1 MDPIPI
7 PIPISAP
14 VAQLIAQFSAFFPK
28 FIGACTILFFGWV
41 VSRTVS
47 KILSK
52 ILANVGVDRL
62 ADMLDDIDLVQRTGV
77 LKEKLSAI
85 IAKIVYYMM
94 MLIFIIA
101 ATETL
106 GVPAITHLFTDLMN
120 YLPSLLTA
128 SVVFVLGLFLA
139 DMVQGAVVTL
149 CSSLGIASA
158 KMIGSIVFYF
168 LFVTVVI
175 SALTQAK
182 INTDFI
188 SSSLLIVI
196 AAGALA
202 FAFGYGLASKDL
214 VSNYLASYYNKNKV
228 RVGDE
233 VRIIGERGKVVLIDS
248 TSMILQTPER
258 AIIVPLSK
266 LTTEKVEVFY
276 PDPQDNDLIE
286 AENT

>member
-1 MDPIPI
+1 MDPIPV
-7 PIPISAP
+7 SGP

-28 FIGACTILFFGWV
+28 FIGASTILFVGWL
-41 VSRTVS
+41 VSRTVG

-52 ILANVGVDRL
+52 VLANVGVDRL
-62 ADMLDDIDLVQRTGV
+62 AEMLDDIDLVQRTGV
-77 LKEKLSAI
+77 LKEKLSGI

-94 MLIFIIA
+94 MLTFIIA

-106 GVPAITHLFTDLMN
+106 GVAAITQLFTDLMN

-128 SVVFVLGLFLA
+128 SVVFMLGLFLA

-149 CSSLGIASA
+149 CLSLGIASG

-168 LFVTVVI
+168 LFVTIAV
-175 SALTQAK
+175 SALAQAK
-182 INTDFI
+182 INTEFI
-188 SSSLLIVI
+188 SSSLVVLIG
-196 AAGALA
+196 AGALA

-276 PDPQDNDLIE
+276 PDPQDTDLLE
-286 AENT
+286 SEN

>member
-1 MDPIPI
+1 MDSIPV
-7 PIPISAP
+7 SGP

-28 FIGACTILFFGWV
+28 FIGALTILFVGWL
-41 VSRTVS
+41 VSRTVG

-52 ILANVGVDRL
+52 VLANVGVDRL
-62 ADMLDDIDLVQRTGV
+62 AEMLDDIDLVQRTGV
-77 LKEKLSAI
+77 LKEKLSGI

-94 MLIFIIA
+94 MLTFIIA

-106 GVPAITHLFTDLMN
+106 GVAAITQLFTDLMN

-128 SVVFVLGLFLA
+128 SVVFMLGLFLA

-149 CSSLGIASA
+149 CQSLGIASA

-168 LFVTVVI
+168 MFVTIAV
-175 SALTQAK
+175 SALAQAK
-182 INTDFI
+182 INTEFI
-188 SSSLLIVI
+188 SSSLVVLIG
-196 AAGALA
+196 AGALA

-276 PDPQDNDLIE
+276 PDPLGNDLLE
-286 AENT
+286 PEN

>member
-1 MDPIPI
+1 MDSIPV
-7 PIPISAP
+7 SGP

-28 FIGACTILFFGWV
+28 FIGALTILFVGWL
-41 VSRTVS
+41 VSRTVG

-52 ILANVGVDRL
+52 VLANVGVDRL
-62 ADMLDDIDLVQRTGV
+62 AEMLDDIDLVQRTGV

-94 MLIFIIA
+94 MLTFIIA

-106 GVPAITHLFTDLMN
+106 GVAAITQLFTDLMN

-128 SVVFVLGLFLA
+128 SVVFMLGLFLA

-149 CSSLGIASA
+149 CQSLGIASA

-168 LFVTVVI
+168 MFVTIAV
-175 SALTQAK
+175 SALAQAK
-182 INTDFI
+182 INTEFI
-188 SSSLLIVI
+188 SSSLVVLIG
-196 AAGALA
+196 AGALE

-276 PDPQDNDLIE
+276 PDPLGNDLLE
-286 AENT
+286 PEN

>member
-1 MDPIPI
+1 MDSLPV
-7 PIPISAP
+7 SGP

-28 FIGACTILFFGWV
+28 FIGAITILFVGWL
-41 VSRTVS
+41 VSRSVG

-52 ILANVGVDRL
+52 VLANVGVDRL
-62 ADMLDDIDLVQRTGV
+62 AEMLDDIDLVQRTGV

-85 IAKIVYYMM
+85 IAKIVYYML
-94 MLIFIIA
+94 MLTFIIA

-106 GVPAITHLFTDLMN
+106 GVAAITQLFTDLMN

-128 SVVFVLGLFLA
+128 SVVFMLGLFVA

-149 CSSLGIASA
+149 CQSLGIASA

-168 LFVTVVI
+168 LFVTIAV

-182 INTDFI
+182 INTEFI
-188 SSSLLIVI
+188 SSSLVVLIG
-196 AAGALA
+196 AGALA

-214 VSNYLASYYNKNKV
+214 VANYLASYYNKNKV
-228 RVGDE
+228 RVGDD
-233 VRIIGERGKVVLIDS
+233 VRVIGERGKVVLIDS

-266 LTTEKVEVFY
+266 LATEKVEVFY
-276 PDPQDNDLIE
+276 PDPQDNDLLE
-286 AENT
+286 AEN

>member
-1 MDPIPI
+1 MESLPV
-7 PIPISAP
+7 SGP
-14 VAQLIAQFSAFFPK
+14 VAQLIAQFSVFFPK
-28 FIGACTILFFGWV
+28 FIGALTILFVGWL
-41 VSRTVS
+41 VSRTVG

-52 ILANVGVDRL
+52 VLAKIGVDRL
-62 ADMLDDIDLVQRTGV
+62 AEMFDDIDLVQRTGV
-77 LKEKLSAI
+77 LKDKLSAI

-106 GVPAITHLFTDLMN
+106 GVQAITQLFTDLMN

-128 SVVFVLGLFLA
+128 SVVFMLGLFLA

-149 CSSLGIASA
+149 CQSLGVASA

-168 LFVTVVI
+168 LFVTVAVT
-175 SALTQAK
+175 ALTQAK
-182 INTDFI
+182 INTEFI
-188 SSSLLIVI
+188 SSSLVMLIG
-196 AAGALA
+196 AGALA

-228 RVGDE
+228 RVGDD

-248 TSMILQTPER
+248 TSIILQTSER

-276 PDPQDNDLIE
+276 PDPQDGDLLE
-286 AENT
+286 AEN

>member
-1 MDPIPI
+1 MD
-7 PIPISAP
+7 SLP
-14 VAQLIAQFSAFFPK
+14 VSGPLAQLIAQFSAFFPK
-28 FIGACTILFFGWV
+28 LIGALVILFIGWLVA
-41 VSRTVS
+41 RTVG

-52 ILANVGVDRL
+52 VLAKIGVDRI
-62 ADMLDDIDLVQRTGV
+62 AEMLDDIDLVQRSGV
-77 LKEKLSAI
+77 LKEKLSGI

-106 GVPAITHLFTDLMN
+106 GVAAITQIFTDLMN

-128 SVVFVLGLFLA
+128 AVVFMIGLFLA

-149 CSSLGIASA
+149 CQSLGVASA
-158 KMIGSIVFYF
+158 KMIGSVVFYF
-168 LFVTVVI
+168 LFVTIAV
-175 SALTQAK
+175 SALAQAK

-188 SSSLLIVI
+188 SSSLTVI
-196 AAGALA
+196 IGAGALA
-202 FAFGYGLASKDL
+202 FSFGYGLASKDL

-233 VRIIGERGKVVLIDS
+233 VRILGERGKVVMIDS
-248 TSMILQTPER
+248 TSLILQTPER

-266 LTTEKVEVFY
+266 MTTEKVEVFY
-276 PDPQDNDLIE
+276 PDPLDNDLLD
-286 AENT
+286 AGH